1 MLHGLLTIQ
10 DHPDGLKPKFS
21 DECETIKVRMRVMV
35 EFEHQ
40 RERPSLWSFFDLSW
54 WSTTWALI
62 FHQYWSHNWKL
73 GIGGGGGAY
82 VVGQGWPLVWLIST
96 RWVDLWTPVKRIIPK
111 PSSDERCEGP
121 SVDQYCMS
129 SGCQSWEPNWA
140 SPLCLQGIK
149 VSRPKI
155 FTGFRHLT
163 LSCGICILSTPTQPM
178 YISHMVSYWILFLI
192 LTKVL

>member
-73 GIGGGGGAY
+73 GIGGGGLLLLAKDGPWCGWSA
-82 VVGQGWPLVWLIST
+82 QGGWIYGLLWRGSSPNPAVMKDVKDPVWTST
-96 RWVDLWTPVKRIIPK
+96 V
-111 PSSDERCEGP
+111 
-121 SVDQYCMS
+121 
-129 SGCQSWEPNWA
+129 
-140 SPLCLQGIK
+140 CLQV
-149 VSRPKI
+149 VSHENQIEPVPSACKELKSQDQR
-155 FTGFRHLT
+155 
-163 LSCGICILSTPTQPM
+163 
-178 YISHMVSYWILFLI
+178 FL
-192 LTKVL
+192 LDSDT